1 LKTDILNNPTHALN
15 KATAI
20 AHQAVDR
27 AAGAALPA
35 ADWLSDQGAR
45 LEATQK
51 RLVSETG
58 SYVVSNPIKA
68 IGIAALAGFLISR
81 LVW

>member
-1 LKTDILNNPTHALN
+1 MKTDILTNPTHALN
-15 KATAI
+15 KATAM
-20 AHQAVDR
+20 AHQAVDK

-35 ADWLSDQGAR
+35 ADWLADQGSR

-51 RLVSETG
+51 RFVSETG
-58 SYVVSNPIKA
+58 SYVVSNPLKA